1 MLTWTYDELAGL
13 LQRPDRRFDH
23 HRLISQHG
31 FPRPLPGFRDPLIWS
46 RHAVTAWVKQAGG
59 GAGLEPHVVDASD
72 ELQTLIAGDSTYLD
86 RILSGG
92 VQA

>member
-1 MLTWTYDELAGL
+1 MLTWTYDELAAL

-31 FPRPLPGFRDPLIWS
+31 FPKPLPGFRDPLIWS

-59 GAGLEPHVVDASD
+59 CAELEPRVDAGD
-72 ELQTLIAGDSTYLD
+72 ELQLIIAGDSAHLD
-86 RILSGG
+86 RILSGEG
-92 VQA
+92 RA